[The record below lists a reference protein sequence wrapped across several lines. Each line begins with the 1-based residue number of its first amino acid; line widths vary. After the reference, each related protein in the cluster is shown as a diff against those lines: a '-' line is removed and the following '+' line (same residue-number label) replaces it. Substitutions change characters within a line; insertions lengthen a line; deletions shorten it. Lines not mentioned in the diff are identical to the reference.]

1 MIRED
6 KDNDTD
12 TDVKVTNMYLKVVSW
27 ENIKE
32 KDIEKKKGSRTEPL
46 KKSEEDGTE
55 RKVKSQGSRESTEIQ
70 FQK

>member
-27 ENIKE
+27 KNIKE
-32 KDIEKKKGSRTEPL
+32 KDIEKKR
-46 KKSEEDGTE
+46 
-55 RKVKSQGSRESTEIQ
+55 VQN
-70 FQK
+70 